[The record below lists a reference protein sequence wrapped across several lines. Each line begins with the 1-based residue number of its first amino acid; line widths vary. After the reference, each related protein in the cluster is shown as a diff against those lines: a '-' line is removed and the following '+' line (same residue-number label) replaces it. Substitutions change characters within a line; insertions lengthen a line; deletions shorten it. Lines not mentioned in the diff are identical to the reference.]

1 MNENITSGSA
11 PSKKDLRFA
20 SLIPSII
27 VVLVSALAIP
37 LASNIYVS
45 SAAAFVCA
53 VFLIATAKKKV
64 PAALLILLLIGSFGL
79 PSGLPMISV
88 ILALITGTGT
98 LSWLIYYTSSPY
110 LAIIPV
116 LAYSAATII
125 TKNWFAS
132 LLSLVFALPALMLA
146 VSFKKK
152 LGRISSICSSS
163 VTFAVIAAAG
173 VILSLLY
180 FNGEIRVSVLKEFA
194 LSCTDSVKTL
204 LAETE
209 VELMDGSIQTLFDEK
224 DAYNMAHQLVTLFP
238 ALAVIAINIIS
249 FFAQRLQFS
258 LIRSTIGDEA
268 LGGRSLAFIA
278 SPGSGI
284 VFTLSLIVIAITD
297 STPAGTMADTVCL
310 NIFLILL
317 PTLVGMGI
325 LYFIAKLSER
335 RMRFG
340 PFIIMAVLAL
350 SFFNFTLALLLIAC
364 FGSYASVAIP
374 LTAYLRSRNKD
385 D

>member
-1 MNENITSGSA
+1 MTENITSGSA
-11 PSKKDLRFA
+11 SPQKGVRFA
-20 SLIPSII
+20 RLIPSII
-27 VVLVSALAIP
+27 VVLVSAFAIP
-37 LASNIYVS
+37 FASNVYVS
-45 SAAAFVCA
+45 IAASFICS

-64 PAALLILLLIGSFGL
+64 PAALLIFLLIGTFGL
-79 PSGLPMISV
+79 PNGLPVIAI

-98 LSWLIYYTSSPY
+98 FSWLISYTSSPY

-116 LAYSAATII
+116 LAYAVTTAV

-132 LLSLVFALPALMLA
+132 MLATVFALPALMLA
-146 VSFKKK
+146 ISFKKK
-152 LGRISSICSSS
+152 SGRISSICSSS
-163 VTFAVIAAAG
+163 LAFAVIAVAG
-173 VILSLLY
+173 TILSLLY
-180 FNGEIRVSVLKEFA
+180 FNGEIRVSVLKELA
-194 LSCTDSVKTL
+194 LSCTDAIKTL

-209 VELMDGSIQTLFDEK
+209 VELMDGSVQTLFTEK
-224 DAYNMAHQLVTLFP
+224 DAYNMAHQMVTLLP
-238 ALAVIAINIIS
+238 ALAILLINMIS

-258 LIRSTIGDEA
+258 LIRSTMGDEA
-268 LGGRSLAFIA
+268 LGNRSLAFIA
-278 SPGSGI
+278 SPGAGI

-297 STPAGTMADTVCL
+297 STPAGAMADTVCL

-317 PTLVGMGI
+317 PALVGMGI
-325 LYFIAKLSER
+325 LYFIAKITER

-340 PFIIMAVLAL
+340 PFILMAVLAL

-374 LTAYLRSRNKD
+374 LTAHFRSKHSD